1 MKRNFFQSTIFRIV
15 AVIIALV
22 LPINILTL
30 VLSNMVLQENQ
41 RQLVAETQNALE
53 MKVGTFEDVLNRVN
67 KRLTFMS
74 FDETSI
80 LALSGDNE
88 TLSRSQLS
96 ANLVNAREQ
105 LKKVRQEYQW
115 IDQQLFMQ
123 FR

>member
-41 RQLVAETQNALE
+41 RQLVTETQNALE